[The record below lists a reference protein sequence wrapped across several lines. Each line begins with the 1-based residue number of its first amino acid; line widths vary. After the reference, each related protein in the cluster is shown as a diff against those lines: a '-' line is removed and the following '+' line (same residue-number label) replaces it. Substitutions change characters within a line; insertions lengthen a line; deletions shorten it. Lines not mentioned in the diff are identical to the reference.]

1 LPSATSRR
9 YSTAT
14 GFAAGNSSAGVRSA
28 VVGDAEEEPGAAFP
42 EDAGGAADPPEH
54 PAAIKAKAAIAATLA
69 PLLIVRRS
77 S

>member
-1 LPSATSRR
+1 
-9 YSTAT
+9 
-14 GFAAGNSSAGVRSA
+14 VRGA